1 MLIKQSTN
9 MCYFSVCGDFKD
21 LMQFKTRTKC
31 QLKSKDIPADLPNL
45 RFVQRSS
52 SCMNDF

>member
-1 MLIKQSTN
+1 

-21 LMQFKTRTKC
+21 LMQFKTRKKC
-31 QLKSKDIPADLPNL
+31 RLKSKDIPADLPNL